1 MNLPE
6 SVKKRKL
13 EEKKPVQLQCQFFIA
28 KKNRLCPLGRK
39 KDAIYCPQHS
49 VESEER
55 VPCPLDPKHT
65 VLKKKL
71 KDHLT
76 KCNSKPKDIPDA
88 WFDLDRNIR
97 LLSSNEDAKS
107 SEAKEATPQ
116 SDQPIQIRTSA
127 SLARSIEILNKLS
140 FTPLEV
146 KKAHH
151 EGLQSR
157 LLEVSRQKHP
167 IQQSS
172 LIGNMKDV
180 GLLGPENLYL
190 EFGCGKAEL
199 SRFINVCVLHDLLPD
214 TTVSSTYGFGLIDR
228 GVNRMKNDARIR
240 QDCSER
246 ANPVSPVI
254 KRTRIDIKDINL
266 DKFIEDIN
274 PSDVV
279 GVSKHLCGAATDLTL
294 KLIINSNLTSSV
306 FKGMLIAMC
315 CRHVCDYDQL
325 LPESKQY
332 LSKHGF
338 QTPADFALLKRI
350 VSWAVCGRRDH
361 LEKEDKGNE
370 TTHESALDYDT
381 RERLGFIARRLIDES
396 RVHALKQLWPQYNI
410 QMFLYADKEITLE
423 NVCLCVTKK

>member
-1 MNLPE
+1 M
-6 SVKKRKL
+6 
-13 EEKKPVQLQCQFFIA
+13 
-28 KKNRLCPLGRK
+28 
-39 KDAIYCPQHS
+39 YCPQHS
-49 VESEER
+49 VEPEER

-88 WFDLDRNIR
+88 WFDLDRNIC
-97 LLSSNEDAKS
+97 LIGNSEGDEGDAKNTKS
-107 SEAKEATPQ
+107 KDTIPQ
-116 SDQPIQIRTSA
+116 CDEPIQIQKSA
-127 SLARSIEILNKLS
+127 AYTKSIETLSKLS
-140 FTPLEV
+140 FTDLEV
-146 KKAHH
+146 RNAHH
-151 EGLQSR
+151 DGLQSR

-172 LIGNMKDV
+172 LIGNMKEV
-180 GLLGPENLYL
+180 GLLGPQNLYL

-199 SRFINVCVLHDLLPD
+199 SRFINVCVLHDLQPD

-240 QDCSER
+240 QDCAEGKP
-246 ANPVSPVI
+246 PVSPVI

-274 PSDVV
+274 PTDVV

-294 KLIINSNLTSSV
+294 KLIVNSNLTSSV

-338 QTPADFALLKRI
+338 ETADDFTLLKRI

-361 LEKEDKGNE
+361 LTKEDNGNE
-370 TTHESALDYDT
+370 TTHDSGLDYDT
-381 RERLGFIARRLIDES
+381 REKLGFIARRLIDES
-396 RVHALKQLWPQYNI
+396 RVYALKKLWPQYDI
-410 QMFLYADKEITLE
+410 QMFLYAEKEITLE